1 MQVDACVDVAAET
14 SVCIKVFVYL
24 LHMQSPACVFA
35 GTLCVCARASGIG
48 GPRCSVRILELG
60 ERVAL
65 AVNTLKFIR
74 VL

>member
-14 SVCIKVFVYL
+14 SVCIIAALAVTCL
-24 LHMQSPACVFA
+24 R
-35 GTLCVCARASGIG
+35 VCWNAVNMCTCNGYRRAAKF
-48 GPRCSVRILELG
+48 PRCSVRILDLG

-65 AVNTLKFIR
+65 AVKTQTFIR